1 MTDRTAELIARDA
14 AVIAG
19 VEKLRF
25 FPATMA
31 SGKGAEL
38 TDLEGKTY
46 VDLTSTWTAAGLGYG
61 HPRVAEA
68 VAQAYQAPPSA
79 GLSIMHE
86 SAVRLGERLLE
97 LVDGEGDRRVYLGL
111 AGSDACDVA
120 LRCARAAT
128 GKQTIVAFEHSY
140 HGGFGLAQSVSGV
153 LVEGGAAPYPH
164 GIFVPYPNPFRP
176 HAGSIEASVDD
187 SLAQVEAALQGGD
200 VACVAVEP
208 ILSDGGFVVPPEGFL
223 SRLAELVQRYDTL
236 LLVDEVKMG
245 LCRPGA
251 FNTYE
256 LKGITPDIVCLGKS
270 LGGGLPLSAAIG
282 PAWVFDSPPASA
294 LLTMAGNPICAA
306 AGLAVLDEL
315 VSGDYASRCAKLG
328 EHFMGRLRGL
338 QNGAG
343 IEGGRSA
350 ERIGDV
356 RGHGLC
362 IGLELVRD
370 RDSNQVDSDLTR
382 KLVFRCWQLG
392 VTVFSV
398 GENVLEITPPLV
410 ISPEQI
416 DRAVEVIDQA
426 ICDVIDGKVS
436 DADVAPYSGW

>member
-1 MTDRTAELIARDA
+1 MTNPTAELIARDA

-38 TDLEGKTY
+38 TDLDGRKY
-46 VDLTSTWTAAGLGYG
+46 IDLTSTWTAAGLGYG
-61 HPRVAEA
+61 HPKVAAAVAEA
-68 VAQAYQAPPSA
+68 YQSPPSA
-79 GLSIMHE
+79 GLSIMHWG
-86 SAVRLGERLLE
+86 AVRLAERLLE
-97 LVDGEGDRRVYLGL
+97 LVAGEDDRRVYLGL

-120 LRCARAAT
+120 LRCARTAT

-153 LVEGGAAPYPH
+153 LVDGGAAPYQH

-187 SLAQVEAALQGGD
+187 SLAQVEQALQGGD

-208 ILSDGGFVVPPEGFL
+208 ILSDGGFVVPPADFL
-223 SRLAELVQRYDTL
+223 PRLAELVRRYDTL

-245 LCRPGA
+245 LGRPGA

-256 LKGITPDIVCLGKS
+256 LAGITPDIVCLGKS

-315 VSGDYASRCAKLG
+315 VSGDYASNCAALG
-328 EHFMGRLRGL
+328 EHFMARLRGL
-338 QNGAG
+338 QDGAG
-343 IEGGRSA
+343 VQDGRSA
-350 ERIGDV
+350 SKIGDV

-362 IGLELVRD
+362 IGLELVTD
-370 RDSNQVDSDLTR
+370 RESNGVDADFTR

-410 ISPEQI
+410 ISQAQV
-416 DRAVEVIDQA
+416 DQAVDVLDQA
-426 ICDVIDGKVS
+426 ICDVLDGLVS

>member
-1 MTDRTAELIARDA
+1 MTDPTANLIARDA

-31 SGKGAEL
+31 AGKGAEL
-38 TDLEGKTY
+38 TDLTGRKHI
-46 VDLTSTWTAAGLGYG
+46 DLTSTWTAAGLGYG
-61 HPRVAEA
+61 HPRVAAA
-68 VAQAYQAPPSA
+68 VAEAYQSPPSA

-86 SAVRLGERLLE
+86 TAVRLAERLLE
-97 LVDGEGDRRVYLGL
+97 LVAGEDDRRVYLGL

-120 LRCARAAT
+120 LRCARTAT

-153 LVEGGAAPYPH
+153 LVEGGAPAYPH
-164 GIFVPYPNPFRP
+164 GVFVPYPDPFRP
-176 HAGSIEASVDD
+176 HAGTTEESVAD
-187 SLAQVEAALQGGD
+187 SLAQVEEVLHGGD

-223 SRLAELVQRYDTL
+223 AKLAELVKRYDTL
-236 LLVDEVKMG
+236 LMVDEVKMG

-256 LKGITPDIVCLGKS
+256 LEGITPDIVCLGKS

-315 VSGDYASRCAKLG
+315 IEGDYASKSRELG
-328 EHFMGRLRGL
+328 EHFMARLREL
-338 QNGAG
+338 QDGQG
-343 IEGGRSA
+343 TQDGRSA
-350 ERIGDV
+350 DKIGDV

-362 IGLELVRD
+362 IGLELVTD
-370 RDSNQVDSDLTR
+370 RSSNAVDADFTR
-382 KLVFRCWQLG
+382 KLVFRIWQLG
-392 VTVFSV
+392 VTLFSV
-398 GENVLEITPPLV
+398 GDNVLEITPPLV
-410 ISPEQI
+410 ISKQQI
-416 DRAVEVIDQA
+416 DQAVEVIDQA
-426 ICDVIDGKVS
+426 ICDVMDGKVT
-436 DADVAPYSGW
+436 DDDVAPYSGW